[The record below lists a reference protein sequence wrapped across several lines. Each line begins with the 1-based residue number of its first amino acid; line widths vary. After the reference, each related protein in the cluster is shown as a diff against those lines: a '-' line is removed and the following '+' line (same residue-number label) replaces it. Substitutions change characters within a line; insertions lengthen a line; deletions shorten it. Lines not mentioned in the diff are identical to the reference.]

1 MNLEGGDTM
10 QPMDAL
16 VGSLDTRRY
25 NCFGVYNIVVKQSS
39 YKSRM
44 LDFRGGPRKKN
55 PLNAGDMGSTPDPG
69 GSHMP
74 WGN

>member
-1 MNLEGGDTM
+1 M

-16 VGSLDTRRY
+16 CGLLDTGRY

-39 YKSRM
+39 HKSRM

-55 PLNAGDMGSTPDPG
+55 PLMQGTWLHP
-69 GSHMP
+69 
-74 WGN
+74 